1 MTAIVVSSLAQA
13 VPNAGVKEVIILT
26 SAAAATGHTWD
37 ATNYFSTIWGTYLAD
52 STGAVKIATFSS
64 LTVTLGTI
72 TTGVHCLRV
81 WGV

>member
-1 MTAIVVSSLAQA
+1 MTAITVASNRQLA
-13 VPNAGVKEVIILT
+13 PNAGVKEIVILT
-26 SAAAATGHTWD
+26 DSAAATGFTFD
-37 ATNYFSTIWGTYLAD
+37 ATGYFDTIWGCYLAD

-72 TTGVHCLRV
+72 STGVHCLRI